1 MRLKCILHLVRAWAG
16 TLFLVFLS
24 SSVMAS
30 PLPPPLLCVDDTDCV
45 ETGVEAEPPPPGGTY
60 TLANATAGL
69 PFAINTPILPTI
81 TSEVMVTPATIAAN
95 KVNGRRIILQAGNY
109 GNQQFGTQ
117 DQEIVIQPGVEIGTL
132 SFGNTARRLHFRGS
146 PVRAG
151 RIRTVHT
158 GGSFNNDIADLFFD
172 GITADDTGSPSQNQ
186 WHGNRIAVINSSI
199 TADIYAGGN
208 FHNVTDFI
216 WANSLI
222 HTYGAT
228 QANVRSHGA
237 LRYVIVD
244 CRFRKSGGLNHAL
257 RVHADNVG
265 GRVADNIY
273 IARNQIDGA
282 RVAIRGDGQANE
294 GAGPAAARA
303 GIGTVWFED
312 NTLYNPGP
320 TGNASFFTG
329 FTTPDSER
337 PQMLHLINNV
347 LYTDMGT
354 WHVPG
359 TPRVNW
365 VIEPDPNTHLPYE
378 PPPSWSF
385 A

>member
-1 MRLKCILHLVRAWAG
+1 MRLKFILHLVRAWAG

-244 CRFRKSGGLNHAL
+244 SRLRKTNGGNHAL
-257 RVHADNVG
+257 RVHAGSPGN
-265 GRVADNIY
+265 RVTDNIY

-282 RVAIRGDGQANE
+282 RVAVRGDGSGQE
-294 GAGPAAARA
+294 GNPVGISATA
-303 GIGTVWFED
+303 GINNVWFEN
-312 NTLYNPGP
+312 NTLYNPSGQ
-320 TGNASFFTG
+320 GGIFSFFTG
-329 FTTPDSER
+329 FAEIETDR
-337 PQMLHLINNV
+337 AQMMYLRNNT
-347 LYTDMGT
+347 LYTDMQT
-354 WHVPG
+354 WFSPNE
-359 TPRVNW
+359 PRANW
-365 VIEPDPNTHLPYE
+365 VILNNTHYPYQA
-378 PPPSWSF
+378 PPSWSF
-385 A
+385 R